1 MAATSPPRPGAYPI
15 SDIRVREVMIASPHA
30 FCAGV
35 ERAIGMVERLVAE
48 LAPPVYVRKQI
59 VHNTHVVESLR
70 GQGAVFVDELD
81 EVPDGAVVVFA
92 AHGVSPAVR
101 AEAERRGLRVF
112 DATCPLVSKVHAQA
126 RRLVSRGNTVVLI
139 GHRGHDE
146 AVGIAGEAPERI
158 LIAESPEEAAAL
170 EIDGPVSYVTQTTL
184 TADEVAVVVSA
195 LRNRFPQLTEPD
207 SGDICYA
214 ATNRQ
219 NAVRAVAERVDVV
232 LVVGSANS
240 LNSNR
245 LVEVARAA
253 GTPAHR
259 VDSPSDVE
267 PRWLAGARSVGVTAG
282 ASVHPKR
289 VGELVDH
296 LRKAWPVSVSVHQVA
311 AETVS
316 FALPTGVG
324 AGRVVDQPTAG

>member
-1 MAATSPPRPGAYPI
+1 MVTASPLGVYPTSD
-15 SDIRVREVMIASPHA
+15 SRVREVVIASPHA

-35 ERAIGMVERLVAE
+35 ERAIGLVERLVADM
-48 LAPPVYVRKQI
+48 APPVYVRKQI

-70 GQGAVFVDELD
+70 GRGAVFVEDLD

-92 AHGVSPAVR
+92 AHGVPPAVR

-146 AVGIAGEAPERI
+146 AVGIVGEAPERI
-158 LIAESPEEAAAL
+158 LIAESPEEVAAL
-170 EIDGPVSYVTQTTL
+170 KIDGPVSYVTQTTL
-184 TADEVAVVVSA
+184 TADEVEAVVSA
-195 LRNRFPQLTEPD
+195 LRQRFPHLTEPD

-219 NAVRAVAERVDVV
+219 NAVRAVADRTDVV

-245 LVEVARAA
+245 LVEVARAT
-253 GTPAHR
+253 GTQAHLI
-259 VDSPSDVE
+259 DSTEDLD
-267 PRWLAGARSVGVTAG
+267 PRWLTDARSVGVTAG

-289 VGELVDH
+289 VTELVDH
-296 LRKAWPVSVSVHQVA
+296 LRMTWPVSVSVHQVA

-316 FALPTGVG
+316 FTLPKAVG
-324 AGRVVDQPTAG
+324 AGRVADQPTAG